1 MKIEQIR
8 TAIVPLGFRNSIFTR
23 IETDT
28 GHFGCSEVVLK
39 RASGTVTAHLADLT
53 PCLIGQDPRRIEH
66 LAETLYRDSFWVGGP
81 LHATALSAIDVALWD
96 LKGRALGA
104 PVHELLGGPTRT
116 AVPVYAHCPAGADPE
131 ALAAQARRCVARG
144 DRALKITLPLFYG
157 AAPSDWAVD
166 QPLGYSGSPGAI
178 ARTLKE
184 TEYLPTST
192 FDRIAD
198 FFDAARRAVGP
209 DIELAVDCHGR
220 LNVANALRLCAAI
233 EPFRLLFVEEP
244 VPPEDPEALAA
255 VARASPIPIAA
266 GERWATIHGV
276 LPFLKAGAVHLLQPD
291 VANCGGLTQARKIAA
306 LAEAYG
312 IGLAPH
318 NPNGPL
324 ATAASVQLAA
334 SIPNFTM
341 LETIGGPDDDA
352 LNRSVVSAPLGAVD
366 GRLPVP
372 EAPGLGVDLLDSVWE
387 ERPYREF
394 RGWR

>member
-1 MKIEQIR
+1 MKIQHLR
-8 TAIVPLGFRNSIFTR
+8 TAIVPLGFRNAIFTR

-28 GHFGCSEVVLK
+28 GLHGCSEVVLK
-39 RASGTVTAHLADLT
+39 RASGTVAAHLADLA
-53 PCLIGQDPRRIEH
+53 PGLIGQDPRGIEH
-66 LAETLYRDSFWVGGP
+66 LSETLYRDSFWVGGP

-96 LKGRALGA
+96 LKGKALGA
-104 PVHELLGGPTRT
+104 PVYELLGGPTR
-116 AVPVYAHCPAGADPE
+116 ARVPVYAHCPAGPDPE
-131 ALAAQARRCVARG
+131 ALAEQVRRCVARG

-157 AAPSDWAVD
+157 AAPPDWDVD

-184 TEYLPTST
+184 TEYLPTAT
-192 FDRIAD
+192 FDRIAA
-198 FFDAARRAVGP
+198 FFDAARRTAGP
-209 DIELAVDCHGR
+209 DVELAADCHGR
-220 LNVANALRLCAAI
+220 LSVANARRLCQALDA
-233 EPFRLLFVEEP
+233 FRLMFIEEP
-244 VPPEDPEALAA
+244 VPPENPDALAA
-255 VARASPIPIAA
+255 VARDSPIPIAA

-276 LPFLKAGAVHLLQPD
+276 LPFLKAGAVHLLQCD

-318 NPNGPL
+318 NPNGPF

-341 LETIGGPDDDA
+341 LETIGGPEEDA
-352 LNRSVVSAPLGAVD
+352 LNRTVVTTALRAESGFLPLPTG
-366 GRLPVP
+366 
-372 EAPGLGVDLLDSVWE
+372 PGLGLELLDSVWD

>member
-1 MKIEQIR
+1 MKITQLR
-8 TAIVPLGFRNSIFTR
+8 TAIVPLGFRNAIFTR

-28 GHFGCSEVVLK
+28 GLSGCSEVVLK
-39 RASGTVTAHLADLT
+39 RASSAVTAHLADLT
-53 PCLIGQDPRRIEH
+53 PCLIGQDPRGIEH

-81 LHATALSAIDVALWD
+81 FHATALSAIDVALWD
-96 LKGRALGA
+96 LKGKTLGA
-104 PVHELLGGPTRT
+104 PVYELLGGPTRT
-116 AVPVYAHCPAGADPE
+116 AVAVYVHCPAGADPE
-131 ALAAQARRCVARG
+131 ALAGQARRCVARG

-157 AAPSDWAVD
+157 AAPPDWGVD

-178 ARTLKE
+178 PRTLKE
-184 TEYLPTST
+184 TEHLPTAT
-192 FDRIAD
+192 FDRIAA

-209 DIELAVDCHGR
+209 DVELAVDCHGR
-220 LNVANALRLCAAI
+220 LNVANARRLCRVL
-233 EPFRLLFVEEP
+233 EPFRLMFLEEP
-244 VPPEDPEALAA
+244 VPPENPEALAA
-255 VARASPIPIAA
+255 VARDSPIPIAA
-266 GERWATIHGV
+266 GERWATVHGV
-276 LPFLKAGAVHLLQPD
+276 LPFLKAGAVHLIQCD

-312 IGLAPH
+312 VGLAPH

-341 LETIGGPDDDA
+341 LETIGGPEDDA
-352 LNRSVVSAPLGAVD
+352 LSHSAVREPLRAESGHLPLPTGA
-366 GRLPVP
+366 
-372 EAPGLGVDLLDSVWE
+372 GLGLELLDSVWE

>member
-1 MKIEQIR
+1 MKIARIR
-8 TAIVPLGFRNSIFTR
+8 TAIVPLGFRNAIFTR

-28 GHFGCSEVVLK
+28 GLAGCSEVVLK

-53 PCLIGQDPRRIEH
+53 PCLIGQDPRPIEH

-81 LHATALSAIDVALWD
+81 LHATALSALDVALWD
-96 LKGRALGA
+96 LKGRTLGA
-104 PVHELLGGPTRT
+104 PVHELLGGPTRR
-116 AVPVYAHCPAGADPE
+116 AVPVYAHCPAGADPQ
-131 ALAAQARRCVARG
+131 ALAEQARRCVARG

-157 AAPSDWAVD
+157 AAPADWGVD

-184 TEYLPTST
+184 TEYLPTAT
-192 FDRIAD
+192 FDRIAA
-198 FFDAARRAVGP
+198 FFDAARQAVGP
-209 DIELAVDCHGR
+209 EVELAVDCHGR
-220 LNVANALRLCAAI
+220 LNVANARRLCAALA
-233 EPFRLLFVEEP
+233 PFRLMFVEEP
-244 VPPEDPEALAA
+244 VPPENPQALAA
-255 VARASPIPIAA
+255 VARDSPIPIAA

-276 LPFLKAGAVHLLQPD
+276 LPFLQAGAVHLLQCD

-306 LAEAYG
+306 LAEAHG
-312 IGLAPH
+312 VGLAPH

-341 LETIGGPDDDA
+341 LETIGGPEDDA
-352 LNRSVVSAPLGAVD
+352 LNRSVVDAPLCAEVGH
-366 GRLPVP
+366 LTVP
-372 EAPGLGVDLLDSVWE
+372 EGPGLGVELLDSVWA